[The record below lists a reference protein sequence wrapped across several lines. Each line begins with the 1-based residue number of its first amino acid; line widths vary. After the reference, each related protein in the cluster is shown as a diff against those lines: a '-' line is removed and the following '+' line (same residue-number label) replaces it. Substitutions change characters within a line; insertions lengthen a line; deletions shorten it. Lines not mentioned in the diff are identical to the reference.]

1 MRQEKASA
9 IIAGASG
16 LVGDELLHQLLAS
29 EHFNIVYS
37 LSRRELPFHSKK
49 LSQIVHPEL
58 RVTTWDEAD
67 HTPTHGYICLGTTTK
82 QAGSS
87 AALEAIDYQLVKD
100 VANTMHLLGV
110 RNITVVSSFGAHP
123 WSPSHYLRC
132 KGKMEQALSKMDFSR
147 CTFVRPGPLTG
158 ERSKPRKD
166 EIVVQRLFEIIH
178 PLMMGPLGN
187 LEPIPAEDVARN
199 MLTLSLKP
207 EYTDSKKTRVISG
220 KALIRK
226 KSSHK
231 NNKNKSA

>member
-87 AALEAIDYQLVKD
+87 AALEAIDYQLP
-100 VANTMHLLGV
+100 L
-110 RNITVVSSFGAHP
+110 
-123 WSPSHYLRC
+123 PS
-132 KGKMEQALSKMDFSR
+132 
-147 CTFVRPGPLTG
+147 
-158 ERSKPRKD
+158 
-166 EIVVQRLFEIIH
+166 
-178 PLMMGPLGN
+178 
-187 LEPIPAEDVARN
+187 
-199 MLTLSLKP
+199 
-207 EYTDSKKTRVISG
+207 
-220 KALIRK
+220 
-226 KSSHK
+226 
-231 NNKNKSA
+231 